1 MIPVTATSAP
11 ASSPGLV
18 TRALSLLLC
27 LFVLVEVNH
36 PTLSPHTA
44 LALFTLFGLSLC
56 FLESSRGPKPPFKR
70 GLDLLAAILSALA
83 CGYVAVQSEPIF
95 SNLWL
100 QGQSLGN
107 RAGQEG
113 SLDVLF
119 GILGVVLVLE
129 AARRAIGWTLPLLSV
144 AALAYARF
152 GPNLPDW
159 LFPHRGYGLNRI
171 VSQTFLHS
179 QGVFGVAISVMFA
192 YVFLFIVLG
201 ALLEATGATRYVV
214 DLAQGIFRGSSG
226 GAAKVAVVSS
236 GLMGSLSGSAVA
248 NTATIGPFTI
258 PMMRSSGFQPHVAA
272 AVEAAASSGGALAPP
287 VMGAAAYMMLELVDP
302 PVTYLEIIRA
312 AAIPALL
319 YYLSLLFLVH
329 FHAGRRAA
337 GSAALAQPSDRG
349 GALSLSGAAEY
360 EGVVFFGALGSLL
373 WFLFLGFTPFRA
385 VTISLGFILAL
396 AVVHPRTR
404 VGLREVAKALETSAR
419 AAVPLICAAACVGI
433 VIGVATLTGIGTKL
447 PAAILPLAQQNLL
460 LALALIMVCSI
471 ILGMGLPSAVCY
483 LLLATFIG
491 PLLKNLGVV
500 PLAAHF
506 FIFYFGMM
514 SMVTPPVALA
524 AYAAATIAGAPIMR
538 TSFAAF
544 RFALVGFTL
553 PYMFVFRPQLL
564 LLSARG
570 EPISILQALP
580 ATLVATLGV
589 VALAAGMAGFFL
601 DRMTL
606 PTRSLFFVAAAL
618 LLVPSH
624 DQLSARWG
632 VAYLDLAGAGILAM
646 GAFWTWRR
654 RIVRR
659 REQ

>member
-1 MIPVTATSAP
+1 MTTTPPQATS
-11 ASSPGLV
+11 PGFV
-18 TRALSLLLC
+18 GRALSLLLC
-27 LFVLVEVNH
+27 IFVLVEVNY
-36 PTLSPHTA
+36 PTLSPHCA
-44 LALFTLFGLSLC
+44 LSLFTLLGLALC
-56 FLESSRGPKPPFKR
+56 FLGQSRAPKPLSR
-70 GLDLLAAILSALA
+70 RVIDMAAAGLSALV
-83 CGYVAVQSEPIF
+83 CGYVAVQSEPVF
-95 SNLWL
+95 SSLWL
-100 QGQSLGN
+100 GGQSLGN
-107 RAGQEG
+107 RAGQERT
-113 SLDVLF
+113 LDVLA
-119 GILGVVLVLE
+119 GALGVALVLE
-129 AARRAIGWTLPLLSV
+129 AARRCIGWTLPLLSM
-144 AALAYARF
+144 AAVGYALF
-152 GPNLPDW
+152 GPSLPGW
-159 LFPHRGYGLNRI
+159 LFPHRGYDLSRI

-179 QGVFGVAISVMFA
+179 QGVLGVAISVMFT
-192 YVFLFIVLG
+192 YVFLFIILG

-214 DLAQGIFRGSSG
+214 DLAQRIFCGSSG

-272 AVEAAASSGGALAPP
+272 AVEAAASAGGALAPP

-329 FHAGRRAA
+329 FHACRRGA
-337 GSAALAQPSDRG
+337 GAPPLEGPAGADQARRLSAG
-349 GALSLSGAAEY
+349 GAAEF

-373 WFLFLGFTPFRA
+373 LFLFIGFTPFRA
-385 VTISLGFILAL
+385 VTISLGAILLLAAL
-396 AVVHPRTR
+396 NPRTSLGWR
-404 VGLREVAKALETSAR
+404 DVAKAFEVSAR
-419 AAVPLICAAACVGI
+419 SAVPLICAAACVGI

-447 PAAILPLAQQNLL
+447 PAAILPLAQQNLPM
-460 LALALIMVCSI
+460 ALALIMLCSI
-471 ILGMGLPSAVCY
+471 VLGMGLPSAVCY
-483 LLLATFIG
+483 LLLATLIG

-524 AYAAATIAGAPIMR
+524 AYAAATIAGAQIMR

-564 LLSARG
+564 LLSPDG
-570 EPISILQALP
+570 EQVSVLQALP

-589 VALAAGMAGFFL
+589 LALAAGMAGFFWSRL
-601 DRMTL
+601 NPAMRL
-606 PTRSLFFVAAAL
+606 LFFLAAAL

-624 DQLSARWG
+624 DQLFAQWG
-632 VAYLDLAGAGILAM
+632 VAYLDLAGAGILAI
-646 GAFWTWRR
+646 GAFWSWRR
-654 RIVRR
+654 R
-659 REQ
+659 